1 MLIQNLQE
9 LTQLEKGKILANE
22 TFGPV
27 QQTDMVRYAGAVGDF
42 NPIHNDLPF
51 AQSVGL
57 KKTIVFG
64 MYTMALMGK
73 VAELCLPRNTIR
85 TFEAKFKDIIYVGDQ
100 IECTAKVKKIKP
112 TEGTVTILLTA
123 SVENQIKASAEI
135 EALFPL

>member
-57 KKTIVFG
+57 KKTRGEKGLQFL
-64 MYTMALMGK
+64 LM
-73 VAELCLPRNTIR
+73 P
-85 TFEAKFKDIIYVGDQ
+85 
-100 IECTAKVKKIKP
+100 
-112 TEGTVTILLTA
+112 
-123 SVENQIKASAEI
+123 
-135 EALFPL
+135 